1 MSGILNLLQGQL
13 GDGAIEQLSGQLG
26 IDKGQAAAAV
36 SGALPIL
43 VQALARN
50 SASADGASALAGALE
65 GKHDGSILNNVGSF
79 LGGGNFGDGAAILG
93 HVLGGQ
99 QSVVASGLGKAV
111 GLDSGQTGQVLAA
124 LAPMVLGAVGKIKS
138 DQGLDASAL
147 GSFLG
152 KEQAEIAGKDPD
164 SVGVL
169 GQLLDMDNDGDISD
183 DLVNIGGKLLGSFL
197 K

>member
-1 MSGILNLLQGQL
+1 MSGILDLLQGQL
-13 GDGAIEQLSGQLG
+13 GEGAIEQLSGQLG
-26 IDKGQAAAAV
+26 IDKGQAASAV

-50 SASADGASALAGALE
+50 SSSADGASALAGALE
-65 GKHDGSILNNVGSF
+65 GQHDGSILNDVGGF
-79 LGGGNFGDGAAILG
+79 LGGGDFSGGAAILG

-99 QSVVASGLGKAV
+99 QNVVASGLGKAV

-147 GSFLG
+147 GAFLG
-152 KEQAEIAGKDPD
+152 QEQESVAGKDPD
-164 SVGVL
+164 SMGVL
-169 GQLLDMDNDGDISD
+169 GKLLDTDNDGDISD